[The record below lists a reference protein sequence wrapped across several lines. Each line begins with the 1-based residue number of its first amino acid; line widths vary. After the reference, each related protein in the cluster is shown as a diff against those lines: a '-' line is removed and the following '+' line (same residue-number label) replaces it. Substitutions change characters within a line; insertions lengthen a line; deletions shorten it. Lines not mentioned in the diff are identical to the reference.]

1 MKRIILLLASAFVIL
16 GITSCDISNDKSYDG
31 PEQVAFQNA
40 TYSVKLTADQTYNIN
55 VQLISAGKNSKDIPV
70 KIALSGDAV
79 GSIVT
84 ASSVPTTATIKAG
97 EYSTVI
103 PVQLSFAGATTTA
116 KKVILTLSADNI
128 KVATNL
134 AVATISVKK

>member
-1 MKRIILLLASAFVIL
+1 MKRIALLFSIAFVIL

-31 PEQVAFQNA
+31 PAQVAFEKA
-40 TYSVKLTADQTYNIN
+40 AYSVKLTADQTYNVN
-55 VQLISAGKNSKDIPV
+55 VQLITSEKNNKDIPV

-116 KKVILTLSADNI
+116 KSVILTLSAADV
-128 KVATNL
+128 KVAANF
-134 AVATISVKK
+134 AVATIAVKK